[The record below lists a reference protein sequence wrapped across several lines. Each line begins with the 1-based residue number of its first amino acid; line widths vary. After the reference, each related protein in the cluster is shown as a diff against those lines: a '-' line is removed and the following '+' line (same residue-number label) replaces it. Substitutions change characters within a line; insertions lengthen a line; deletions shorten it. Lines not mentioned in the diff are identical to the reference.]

1 MKIKLITALL
11 SIAMATFPTK
21 AADPVPIKIVF
32 TTDVHGAFFP
42 YDFITLRP
50 AQGSMARVATAID
63 SIRAEVGPDNLL
75 LLDNGDILQGQP
87 TVYYYNF
94 INPAGQ
100 HIADAIYQF
109 LHYDAATIGNHDLET
124 GHPVYD
130 RWIAGAGIPVLGANV
145 IDRRTGRPY
154 LQPYAVFS
162 RGGLK
167 IAVLGLLTPA
177 IPAWLPEKLW
187 EGLEFQPMVD
197 AARQWIPIIREREN
211 PDLIIG
217 LFHSGADESK
227 TTAGIA
233 ENASVTVAREVP
245 GFNAVLFGH
254 DHQQFCDSITA
265 ADGATVHLLNPANAA
280 MNIGVLTVDPISKK
294 IRPSLQPVTDI
305 QPSPSF
311 MSHFSKQFAEVDS
324 FVNREIATISDTI
337 ATRDAFFGP
346 SAFMTLLHRL
356 QLDISGAD
364 ISMAAPLTFDGVI
377 EKGPLRIADMFT
389 LYKYENMLC
398 TLRLTGKEIHDYL
411 EFSYSQ
417 WLDPRPL
424 TADTHLIYFNS
435 PNPTASDNRLH
446 NPSYNF
452 DSAAGIRYT
461 VDPSQPVGKR
471 VNILSMTSGKP
482 FDESATYTVAVNSYR
497 AGGGGDHLTK
507 GARIDASEL
516 KKRIVSSTEKDLR
529 FYLIKQL
536 ENESCVNPEVDR
548 NWHFITS
555 PALEKAIAT
564 DRQLLFGPKSSKN
577 QK

>member
-1 MKIKLITALL
+1 MKFKLIAALL
-11 SIAMATFPTK
+11 PIAMAACPTE
-21 AADPVPIKIVF
+21 ASDSPSLKIAF

-42 YDFITLRP
+42 YDFITLNP
-50 AQGSMARVATAID
+50 AAGSMARVATAID
-63 SIRAEVGPDNLL
+63 SLRADSGADNVL

-87 TVYYYNF
+87 TVYYFNF
-94 INPAGQ
+94 INTSDP
-100 HIADAIYQF
+100 HIAAGIYQF
-109 LHYDAATIGNHDLET
+109 LGYDAATIGNHDIET

-145 IDRRTGRPY
+145 IDRHTGRPY
-154 LQPYAVFS
+154 LKPYTIVS

-167 IAVLGLLTPA
+167 IAILGLLTPA

-187 EGLEFQPMVD
+187 EGLEFQPMVE
-197 AARQWIPIIREREN
+197 AARHWLPIIKEQEN

-233 ENASVTVAREVP
+233 ENASLTVAREVP

-254 DHQQFCDSITA
+254 DHRQFCDSITA
-265 ADGATVHLLNPANAA
+265 TDGSTVYLLNPANAA
-280 MNIGVLTVDPISKK
+280 MNIGILTVNPTTKSIT
-294 IRPSLQPVTDI
+294 PSLLPVADL
-305 QPSPSF
+305 QPSEAF
-311 MSHFSKQFAEVDS
+311 MARFSGQLAEVDS
-324 FVNREIATISDTI
+324 FVNRQIAVISDTI
-337 ATRDAFFGP
+337 TTRDAFFGP

-356 QLDISGAD
+356 QLDITGAD
-364 ISMAAPLTFDGVI
+364 ISMAAPLTFDGMI
-377 EKGPLRIADMFT
+377 AKGPLRIADMFT

-398 TLRLTGKEIHDYL
+398 TLRLTGREIRDYL

-424 TADTHLIYFNS
+424 KPGSHLVYFDSDS
-435 PNPTASDNRLH
+435 PTLSDNRLR

-461 VDPSQPVGKR
+461 VDPTQPVGKR
-471 VNILSMTSGKP
+471 VNIIAMASGEP
-482 FDESATYTVAVNSYR
+482 FDLSKTYTVAVNSYR
-497 AGGGGDHLTK
+497 AGGGGDHLTC
-507 GARIDASEL
+507 GAGIAPSEL

-536 ENESCVNPEVDR
+536 EKEGHITPEVDR
-548 NWHFITS
+548 NWHFVDS
-555 PALEKAIAT
+555 PALAGAIDA
-564 DRQLLFGPKSSKN
+564 DRHLLFGAGSSKN